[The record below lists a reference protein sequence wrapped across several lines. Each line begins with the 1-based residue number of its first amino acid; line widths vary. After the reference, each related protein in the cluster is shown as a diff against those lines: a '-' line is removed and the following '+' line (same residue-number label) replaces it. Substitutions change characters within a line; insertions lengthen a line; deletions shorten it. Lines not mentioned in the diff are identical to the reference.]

1 MSIEVKKHMQRYGIG
16 GSDAGTIAGL
26 NKWKSAYE
34 LWLEKTGKK
43 EGFSG
48 NSATSWGNALE
59 EIVAQ
64 KYSERTNN
72 KLRKSNN
79 MFIHKKHK
87 WMTGNVDRLVA
98 GSKKLVEI
106 KTSLG
111 KYRSDVEW
119 GEDGSDII
127 PEIYFLQVQ
136 HYLAVTNYQEAD
148 LAALISGSNGAELRI
163 YPIKRDNL
171 IIKRLIDME
180 YDFWEKVQNDIPPV
194 IKSSSDASLRW
205 RQDDGRTLISDS
217 EQWSNVMQLK
227 NIKDNIKILEK
238 QEEEIK
244 VKLMNFMGDK
254 AFLVDQQGNKLCSWT
269 TQVSN
274 RIDTKAIKEEL
285 PDVAEKYTKTS
296 ESRVFRI

>member
-1 MSIEVKKHMQRYGIG
+1 MVRYGIG

-26 NKWKSAYE
+26 NKWKTAYE
-34 LWLEKTGKK
+34 LWMEKTGKK
-43 EGFSG
+43 EPFSG
-48 NSATSWGNALE
+48 NQATGWGNALE

-79 MFIHKKHK
+79 LFVHKKYK
-87 WMTGNVDRLVA
+87 WMTGNVDRFVS

-106 KTSLG
+106 KTALG
-111 KYRSDVEW
+111 KYRSDSEW
-119 GEDGSDII
+119 GEDGTDIV

-148 LAALISGSNGAELRI
+148 LAALISGTNGAELRI

-180 YDFWEKVQNDIPPV
+180 SDFWEKVQNDIPPV
-194 IKSSSDASLRW
+194 IKSTSDANLRW
-205 RQDDGRTLISDS
+205 KQDDGRTLIADS

-227 NIKDNIKILEK
+227 NIKDSIKILEK

-244 VKLMNFMGDK
+244 VSLMSFMGDK

-269 TQVSN
+269 TQISN

-285 PDVAEKYTKTS
+285 PDVAEKYTRQS
-296 ESRVFRI
+296 ETRIFRA

>member
-1 MSIEVKKHMQRYGIG
+1 MQRYGIG

-79 MFIHKKHK
+79 MFVHKKHK

-180 YDFWEKVQNDIPPV
+180 YDFWEKVQNDTPPI
-194 IKSSSDASLRW
+194 IKSTSDAGLRW

-244 VKLMNFMGDK
+244 VKLMSFMGDK

-285 PDVAEKYTKTS
+285 PDVAEKYTKIS
-296 ESRVFRI
+296 ESRVFRV

>member
-1 MSIEVKKHMQRYGIG
+1 MQRYGIG

-72 KLRKSNN
+72 KLRKANN
-79 MFIHKKHK
+79 MFVHKKHR

-119 GEDGSDII
+119 GEDGTDII
-127 PEIYFLQVQ
+127 PELYFLQVQ

-163 YPIKRDNL
+163 YPIKRDNV

-180 YDFWEKVQNDIPPV
+180 YDFWEKVQNDTPPI
-194 IKSSSDASLRW
+194 IKSTSDAGLRW

-244 VKLMNFMGDK
+244 VKLMSFMGDK

-285 PDVAEKYTKTS
+285 PDVAEKYTKIS
-296 ESRVFRI
+296 ESRVFRV

>member
-1 MSIEVKKHMQRYGIG
+1 MSIEVKNMQRYGIG

-26 NKWKSAYE
+26 NKYKSAYE

-79 MFIHKKHK
+79 MFVHKKHK

-127 PEIYFLQVQ
+127 PELYFLQVQ

-285 PDVAEKYTKTS
+285 PDVAEKYTKIS
-296 ESRVFRI
+296 ESRVFRV